1 MGIQK
6 TQYQGGSI
14 VSFIIVTVLLAAVL
28 VGGVVWLRQ
37 RGEVAR
43 QSDQTETSQEES
55 MADDQANKTEE
66 SSRSGDDKPREGSED
81 SDSTP
86 AELPGASSNDESD
99 DDGSVAVGSTDS
111 DDEDSNGD
119 GAVSGSGSTVPGQ
132 LPETGPAEVAIAA
145 MAAVA
150 LAYTSVRYI
159 QSRRDLAQVVS
170 DIA

>member
-14 VSFIIVTVLLAAVL
+14 VSFIIATVLLAAVL
-28 VGGVVWLRQ
+28 VGGVIWLRQ

-55 MADDQANKTEE
+55 ATDDQANKTEE
-66 SSRSGDDKPREGSED
+66 SSKSGDDKSKEGSEG

-86 AELPGASSNDESD
+86 AELPGASSDDESD
-99 DDGSVAVGSTDS
+99 DDGSVAVGSTG
-111 DDEDSNGD
+111 DDEGGTD
-119 GAVSGSGSTVPGQ
+119 GTSSGSGSTVPGQ

-150 LAYTSVRYI
+150 LAYTGVRYV
-159 QSRRDLAQVVS
+159 QSRRDLAQAVS

>member
-28 VGGVVWLRQ
+28 VGGVIWLRQ

-43 QSDQTETSQEES
+43 QSDQTESSQEES
-55 MADDQANKTEE
+55 ATDDQANKTEE
-66 SSRSGDDKPREGSED
+66 SSKSGDDKSKEDSED

-86 AELPGASSNDESD
+86 AELPGASSEDESD
-99 DDGSVAVGSTDS
+99 DDGSVAVGSTG
-111 DDEDSNGD
+111 DDDKDGTNGE
-119 GAVSGSGSTVPGQ
+119 SRGSGSTVPGQ
-132 LPETGPAEVAIAA
+132 LPETGPAEVVIAA
-145 MAAVA
+145 MATVA
-150 LAYTSVRYI
+150 LAYTSVRYV
-159 QSRRDLAQVVS
+159 QSRRDLAQAVS